1 MKAVDPDLYQRITSQ
16 KQTMTQNFLKLVQ
29 ELEVPLWIRQ
39 VIVPELNDDPKN
51 LVELAKAIAVLR
63 NVEKVELL
71 PYHTMGTAK
80 YDKLNI
86 AYPLTDTP
94 AMDVEITQKMNQELI
109 EMITQ
114 LRNEMPK

>member
-1 MKAVDPDLYQRITSQ
+1 
-16 KQTMTQNFLKLVQ
+16 
-29 ELEVPLWIRQ
+29 
-39 VIVPELNDDPKN
+39 VIVPELNDDPEH
-51 LVELAKAIAVLR
+51 LIELAKAIAVLH

-71 PYHTMGTAK
+71 PYHTMGIAK

-109 EMITQ
+109 EKITQ